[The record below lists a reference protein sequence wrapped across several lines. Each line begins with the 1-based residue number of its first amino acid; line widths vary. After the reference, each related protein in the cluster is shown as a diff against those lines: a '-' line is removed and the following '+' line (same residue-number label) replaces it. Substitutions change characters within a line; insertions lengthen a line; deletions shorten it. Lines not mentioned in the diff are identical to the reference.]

1 MNNILE
7 NTAAVLGM
15 NTDEIMHQLR
25 VMHIAADRCVGNID
39 KLSGYG
45 RINFAYANFEH
56 GKFVYYDGLE
66 ISYGE
71 KLDFYFQYFLVG
83 KMGFNAR
90 LAKAF
95 IHTCWWDQHFTHPRY
110 EDILAEVHYQ

>member
-15 NTDEIMHQLR
+15 NADEIMHQLHM
-25 VMHIAADRCVGNID
+25 MHIAADRCVGNID
-39 KLSGYG
+39 RLSGYG
-45 RINFAYANFEH
+45 GINFA
-56 GKFVYYDGLE
+56 LE

-90 LAKAF
+90 LVKAF
-95 IHTCWWDQHFTHPRY
+95 IHTCWWDNHFTHPSY
-110 EDILAEVHYQ
+110 ENVLAEVHYQ